1 MPSLYSARRSRLI
14 LVEPYKKTVP
24 LSFPLFIARRIYG
37 DNGLPGETRVSR
49 PAVTIAMIGI
59 AVGLVVMMLSMAIA
73 LGFKQE
79 IRDKVVGFGSHIQVA
94 NFSRTD
100 VYEMRPVVG
109 SDSVRQLIC
118 HASPGVAHIQRF
130 AIKPGMLKTEDNF
143 QGIILKGI
151 AQEYD
156 TAFLARHL
164 VEGRIPLFTDTV
176 ASGEV
181 LVSRQV
187 ADKMGLRVGDKI
199 STYYIEKNVRAR
211 RFTISGIYQTNFA
224 GYDDRFF
231 ITDLYTASRLNNWKD
246 SDLVSGLEIRISSE
260 ASLEQCAGEVA
271 SVINRQTDRYGNAY
285 LAQSIEQLYPS
296 IFAWLDVLDTN
307 VVVILVLMLGVAG
320 FTMISGLLILILE
333 RTNMIG
339 VLKALGAPDIT
350 IRRIFLYFSAFLILK
365 GMFWGNLIGLLLCLV
380 QKYGG
385 VVRLDPQTYYV
396 EVVPVLIDIPLL
408 LLLNVCTLLVSVLM
422 LVGPSLLISRIKPAK
437 AIRFE

>member
-1 MPSLYSARRSRLI
+1 MSLS
-14 LVEPYKKTVP
+14 
-24 LSFPLFIARRIYG
+24 LFIARRIYG
-37 DNGLPGETRVSR
+37 SSAPQDARVSR

-59 AVGLVVMMLSMAIA
+59 AVGLVVMMLSVAIA

-79 IRDKVVGFGSHIQVA
+79 VRDKVIGFGSHIQVA
-94 NFSRTD
+94 NFTRTD
-100 VYEMRPVVG
+100 VYETRPVVG
-109 SDSVRQLIC
+109 SDSIRQVIRQ
-118 HASPGVAHIQRF
+118 ASPGVEHIQRF

-156 TAFLARHL
+156 TTFLANHL
-164 VEGRIPLFTDTV
+164 VEGRIPHFTDSV

-187 ADKMGLRVGDKI
+187 ADKMGLHVGDKVN
-199 STYYIEKNVRAR
+199 TYYIEKNVRAR
-211 RFTISGIYQTNFA
+211 RFTISGIFQTHFTE
-224 GYDDRFF
+224 YDDRFF

-246 SDLVSGLEIRISSE
+246 RDLVSGMELRISPD
-260 ASLEQCAGEVA
+260 ASLEQCADEVS

-296 IFAWLDVLDTN
+296 IFAWLEVLDTN

-339 VLKALGAPDIT
+339 ILKALGAPDLT

-365 GMFWGNLIGLLLCLV
+365 GMFWGNLIGISLCLA

-385 VVRLDPQTYYV
+385 IVHLDPKTYYV
-396 EVVPVLIDIPLL
+396 EVVPVLIDVPLL
-408 LLLNVCTLLVSVLM
+408 LLLNLFTLLVSVLM
-422 LVGPSLLISRIKPAK
+422 LVGPSLLISRIKPVK

>member
-1 MPSLYSARRSRLI
+1 
-14 LVEPYKKTVP
+14 
-24 LSFPLFIARRIYG
+24 
-37 DNGLPGETRVSR
+37 
-49 PAVTIAMIGI
+49 
-59 AVGLVVMMLSMAIA
+59 LVVMMLSVAIA

-79 IRDKVVGFGSHIQVA
+79 VRDKVIGFGSHIQVA
-94 NFSRTD
+94 NFTRTD
-100 VYEMRPVVG
+100 VYETRPVVG
-109 SDSVRQLIC
+109 SDSIRQVIRQ
-118 HASPGVAHIQRF
+118 ASPGVEHIQRF
-130 AIKPGMLKTEDNF
+130 AIKPGMLKTDDNF

-156 TAFLARHL
+156 TTFLANHL
-164 VEGRIPLFTDTV
+164 VEGRIPHFTDSV

-187 ADKMGLRVGDKI
+187 ADKMGLHVGDKI
-199 STYYIEKNVRAR
+199 NTYYIEKNVRAR
-211 RFTISGIYQTNFA
+211 RFTISGIFQTHFTE
-224 GYDDRFF
+224 YDDRFF

-246 SDLVSGLEIRISSE
+246 RDLVSGMELRISPD
-260 ASLEQCAGEVA
+260 ASLEQCADEVA

-285 LAQSIEQLYPS
+285 LAQSIDQLYPS
-296 IFAWLDVLDTN
+296 IFAWLEVLDTN

-339 VLKALGAPDIT
+339 ILKALGAPDLT

-365 GMFWGNLIGLLLCLV
+365 GMFWGNLIGISLCLA

-385 VVRLDPQTYYV
+385 IVHLDPKTYYV
-396 EVVPVLIDIPLL
+396 EVVPVLIDVPLL
-408 LLLNVCTLLVSVLM
+408 LLLNLFTLLVSVLM
-422 LVGPSLLISRIKPAK
+422 LVGPSLLISRIKPVK

>member
-1 MPSLYSARRSRLI
+1 MSLS
-14 LVEPYKKTVP
+14 
-24 LSFPLFIARRIYG
+24 LFIARRIYG
-37 DNGLPGETRVSR
+37 SSAPQDARVSR

-59 AVGLVVMMLSMAIA
+59 AVGLVVMMLSVAIA

-79 IRDKVVGFGSHIQVA
+79 VRDKVIGFGSHIQVA
-94 NFSRTD
+94 NFTRTD
-100 VYEMRPVVG
+100 VYETRPVVG
-109 SDSVRQLIC
+109 SDSIRQVIRQ
-118 HASPGVAHIQRF
+118 ASPGVEHIQRF

-156 TAFLARHL
+156 TTFLANHL
-164 VEGRIPLFTDTV
+164 IEGRIPHFTDSV

-187 ADKMGLRVGDKI
+187 ADKMGLHVGDKI
-199 STYYIEKNVRAR
+199 NTYYIEKNVRAR
-211 RFTISGIYQTNFA
+211 RFTISGIFQTNFTE
-224 GYDDRFF
+224 YDDRFF

-246 SDLVSGLEIRISSE
+246 RDLVSGMELQILPD
-260 ASLEQCAGEVA
+260 ASLEQCADEVA

-285 LAQSIEQLYPS
+285 LTQSIEQLYPS
-296 IFAWLDVLDTN
+296 IFAWLEVLDTN

-339 VLKALGAPDIT
+339 ILKALGAPDLT

-365 GMFWGNLIGLLLCLV
+365 GMFWGNLIGISLCLA

-385 VVRLDPQTYYV
+385 IVHLDPKTYYV
-396 EVVPVLIDIPLL
+396 EVVPVLIDVPLL
-408 LLLNVCTLLVSVLM
+408 LLLNLFTLLVSVLM
-422 LVGPSLLISRIKPAK
+422 LVGPSLLISRIKPVK

>member
-1 MPSLYSARRSRLI
+1 MSLS
-14 LVEPYKKTVP
+14 
-24 LSFPLFIARRIYG
+24 LFIARRIYG
-37 DNGLPGETRVSR
+37 NNAPGDTRVSR

-59 AVGLVVMMLSMAIA
+59 AVGLVVMMLSVAIA

-79 IRDKVVGFGSHIQVA
+79 VRDKVIGFGSHIQVA
-94 NFSRTD
+94 NFTRTD
-100 VYEMRPVVG
+100 VYETRPVVG
-109 SDSVRQLIC
+109 SDSIRQVIRQ
-118 HASPGVAHIQRF
+118 ASPGVEHIQRF
-130 AIKPGMLKTEDNF
+130 AIKPGMLKTDDNF

-156 TAFLARHL
+156 TTFLANHL
-164 VEGRIPLFTDTV
+164 VEGRIPHFTDSV

-187 ADKMGLRVGDKI
+187 ADKMGLHVGDKI
-199 STYYIEKNVRAR
+199 NTYYIEKNVRAR
-211 RFTISGIYQTNFA
+211 RFTISGIFQTHFTE
-224 GYDDRFF
+224 YDDRFF

-246 SDLVSGLEIRISSE
+246 RDLVSGMELRISPD
-260 ASLEQCAGEVA
+260 ASLEQCADEVA

-285 LAQSIEQLYPS
+285 LAQSIDQLYPS
-296 IFAWLDVLDTN
+296 IFAWLEVLDTN

-339 VLKALGAPDIT
+339 ILKALGAPDLT

-365 GMFWGNLIGLLLCLV
+365 GMFWGNLIGISLCLA

-385 VVRLDPQTYYV
+385 IVHLDPKTYYV
-396 EVVPVLIDIPLL
+396 EVVPVLIDVPLL
-408 LLLNVCTLLVSVLM
+408 LLLNLFTLLVSVLM
-422 LVGPSLLISRIKPAK
+422 LVGPSLLISRIKPVK
-437 AIRFE
+437 VIRFE

>member
-1 MPSLYSARRSRLI
+1 LSLS
-14 LVEPYKKTVP
+14 
-24 LSFPLFIARRIYG
+24 LFIARRIYG
-37 DNGLPGETRVSR
+37 SSAPQDARVSR

-59 AVGLVVMMLSMAIA
+59 AIGLVVMMLSVAIA

-79 IRDKVVGFGSHIQVA
+79 VRDKVIGFGSHIQVA
-94 NFSRTD
+94 NFTRTD
-100 VYEMRPVVG
+100 VYETRPVVG
-109 SDSVRQLIC
+109 SDSIRQVIRQ
-118 HASPGVAHIQRF
+118 ASPGVEHIQRF
-130 AIKPGMLKTEDNF
+130 AIKPGMLKTDDNF

-156 TAFLARHL
+156 TTFLANHL
-164 VEGRIPLFTDTV
+164 VEGRIPHFTDSV

-187 ADKMGLRVGDKI
+187 ADKMGLHVGDKI
-199 STYYIEKNVRAR
+199 NTYYIEKNVRAR
-211 RFTISGIYQTNFA
+211 RFTISGIFQTHFTE
-224 GYDDRFF
+224 YDDRFF

-246 SDLVSGLEIRISSE
+246 RDLVSGMELRISPD
-260 ASLEQCAGEVA
+260 ASLEQCADEVA

-285 LAQSIEQLYPS
+285 LAQSIDQLYPS
-296 IFAWLDVLDTN
+296 IFAWLEVLDTN

-339 VLKALGAPDIT
+339 ILKALGAPDLT

-365 GMFWGNLIGLLLCLV
+365 GMFWGNLIGISLCLA

-385 VVRLDPQTYYV
+385 IVHLDPKTYYV
-396 EVVPVLIDIPLL
+396 EVVPVLIDVPLL
-408 LLLNVCTLLVSVLM
+408 LLLNLFTLLVSVLM
-422 LVGPSLLISRIKPAK
+422 LVGPSLLISRIKPVK
-437 AIRFE
+437 VIRFE

>member
-1 MPSLYSARRSRLI
+1 MSLS
-14 LVEPYKKTVP
+14 
-24 LSFPLFIARRIYG
+24 LFIARRIYG
-37 DNGLPGETRVSR
+37 SNAPQDARVSR

-59 AVGLVVMMLSMAIA
+59 AVGLVVMMLSVAIA

-79 IRDKVVGFGSHIQVA
+79 VRDKVIGFGSHIQVA
-94 NFSRTD
+94 NFTRTD
-100 VYEMRPVVG
+100 VYETRPVVG
-109 SDSVRQLIC
+109 SDSIRQVIRQ
-118 HASPGVAHIQRF
+118 ASPGVEHIQRF
-130 AIKPGMLKTEDNF
+130 AIKPGMLKTDDNF

-156 TAFLARHL
+156 TTFLANHL
-164 VEGRIPLFTDTV
+164 VEGRIPHFTDSV

-187 ADKMGLRVGDKI
+187 ADKMGLHVGDKI
-199 STYYIEKNVRAR
+199 NTYYIEKNVRAR
-211 RFTISGIYQTNFA
+211 RFTISGIFQTHFTE
-224 GYDDRFF
+224 YDDRFF

-246 SDLVSGLEIRISSE
+246 RDLVSGMELRISPD
-260 ASLEQCAGEVA
+260 ASLEQCADEVA

-296 IFAWLDVLDTN
+296 IFAWLEVLDTN

-339 VLKALGAPDIT
+339 ILKALGAPDLT

-365 GMFWGNLIGLLLCLV
+365 GLFWGNLIGISLCLA

-385 VVRLDPQTYYV
+385 IVHLDPKTYYV
-396 EVVPVLIDIPLL
+396 EVVPVLIDVPLL
-408 LLLNVCTLLVSVLM
+408 LLLNLFTLLVSVLM
-422 LVGPSLLISRIKPAK
+422 LVGPSLLISRIKPVK

>member
-1 MPSLYSARRSRLI
+1 MSLS
-14 LVEPYKKTVP
+14 
-24 LSFPLFIARRIYG
+24 LFIARRIYG
-37 DNGLPGETRVSR
+37 SSAPQDARVSR

-59 AVGLVVMMLSMAIA
+59 AVGLVVMMLSVAIA

-79 IRDKVVGFGSHIQVA
+79 VRDKVIGFGSHIQVA
-94 NFSRTD
+94 NFTRTD
-100 VYEMRPVVG
+100 VYETRPVVG
-109 SDSVRQLIC
+109 SDSIRQVIRQ
-118 HASPGVAHIQRF
+118 ASPGVEHIQRF
-130 AIKPGMLKTEDNF
+130 AIKPGMLKTDDNF

-156 TAFLARHL
+156 TTFLANHL
-164 VEGRIPLFTDTV
+164 VEGRIPHFTDSV

-187 ADKMGLRVGDKI
+187 ADKMGLHVGDKI
-199 STYYIEKNVRAR
+199 NTYYIEKNVRAR
-211 RFTISGIYQTNFA
+211 RFTISGIFQTHFTE
-224 GYDDRFF
+224 YDDRFF

-246 SDLVSGLEIRISSE
+246 RDLVSGMELRISPD
-260 ASLEQCAGEVA
+260 ASLEQCADEVS

-296 IFAWLDVLDTN
+296 IFAWLEVLDTN

-339 VLKALGAPDIT
+339 ILKALGAPDIT

-365 GMFWGNLIGLLLCLV
+365 GMFWGNLIGISLCLA

-385 VVRLDPQTYYV
+385 IVHLDPKTYYV
-396 EVVPVLIDIPLL
+396 EVVPVLIDVPLL
-408 LLLNVCTLLVSVLM
+408 LLLNLFTLLVSVLM
-422 LVGPSLLISRIKPAK
+422 LVGPSLLISRIKPVK

>member
-1 MPSLYSARRSRLI
+1 MSLS
-14 LVEPYKKTVP
+14 
-24 LSFPLFIARRIYG
+24 LFIARRIYG
-37 DNGLPGETRVSR
+37 SSAPQDARVSR

-59 AVGLVVMMLSMAIA
+59 AIGLVVMILSVAIA

-79 IRDKVVGFGSHIQVA
+79 VRDKVVGFGAHIQVA

-100 VYEMRPVVG
+100 VYETRPVVG
-109 SDSVRQLIC
+109 SDSIRQVIRQS
-118 HASPGVAHIQRF
+118 SPGVKHIQRF

-156 TAFLARHL
+156 TTFLANHL
-164 VEGRIPLFTDTV
+164 VEGRIPHFTDSV

-187 ADKMGLRVGDKI
+187 ADKMGLHVGDKI
-199 STYYIEKNVRAR
+199 NTYYIEKNVRAR
-211 RFTISGIYQTNFA
+211 RFTISGIYQTNFTE
-224 GYDDRFF
+224 YDDRFF

-246 SDLVSGLEIRISSE
+246 RDLVSGMELQILPD
-260 ASLEQCAGEVA
+260 ASLEQCADEVA

-296 IFAWLDVLDTN
+296 IFAWLEVLDTN

-339 VLKALGAPDIT
+339 ILKALGASDIT

-365 GMFWGNLIGLLLCLV
+365 GMFWGNLIGISLCLA

-385 VVRLDPQTYYV
+385 IVHLDPKTYYV
-396 EVVPVLIDIPLL
+396 EVVPVLIDVPLL
-408 LLLNVCTLLVSVLM
+408 LLLNLFTLLVSVLM
-422 LVGPSLLISRIKPAK
+422 LVGPSLLISRIKPVK

>member
-1 MPSLYSARRSRLI
+1 MSLS
-14 LVEPYKKTVP
+14 
-24 LSFPLFIARRIYG
+24 LFIARRIYG
-37 DNGLPGETRVSR
+37 SSAPQDARVSR

-59 AVGLVVMMLSMAIA
+59 AIGLVVMMLSVAIA

-79 IRDKVVGFGSHIQVA
+79 VRDKVIGFGAHIQVA

-100 VYEMRPVVG
+100 VYETRPVVG
-109 SDSVRQLIC
+109 SDSIRQVIRQS
-118 HASPGVAHIQRF
+118 SPGVKHIQRF
-130 AIKPGMLKTEDNF
+130 AIKPGMLKTEGNF

-156 TAFLARHL
+156 TTFLANHL
-164 VEGRIPLFTDTV
+164 VEGRIPQFTDSV

-187 ADKMGLRVGDKI
+187 ADKMGLHVGDKI
-199 STYYIEKNVRAR
+199 NTYYIEKNVRAR
-211 RFTISGIYQTNFA
+211 RFTISGIFQTNFTE
-224 GYDDRFF
+224 YDDRFF

-246 SDLVSGLEIRISSE
+246 RDLVSGMELRISPD
-260 ASLEQCAGEVA
+260 ASLEQCADEVS

-296 IFAWLDVLDTN
+296 IFAWLEVLDTN

-339 VLKALGAPDIT
+339 ILKALGAPDLT

-365 GMFWGNLIGLLLCLV
+365 GMFWGNLIGISLCLA

-385 VVRLDPQTYYV
+385 IVHLDPKTYYV
-396 EVVPVLIDIPLL
+396 EVVPVLIDVPLL
-408 LLLNVCTLLVSVLM
+408 LLLNLFTLLVSVLM
-422 LVGPSLLISRIKPAK
+422 LVGPSLLISRIKPVK
-437 AIRFE
+437 VIRFE

>member
-1 MPSLYSARRSRLI
+1 MSLS
-14 LVEPYKKTVP
+14 
-24 LSFPLFIARRIYG
+24 LFIARRIYG
-37 DNGLPGETRVSR
+37 SSAPQDARVSR

-59 AVGLVVMMLSMAIA
+59 AVGLVVMMLSVAIA

-79 IRDKVVGFGSHIQVA
+79 VRDKVIGFGSHIQVA
-94 NFSRTD
+94 NFTRTD
-100 VYEMRPVVG
+100 VYETRPVVG
-109 SDSVRQLIC
+109 SDSIRQVIRQ
-118 HASPGVAHIQRF
+118 ASPGVEHIQRF

-156 TAFLARHL
+156 TTFLANHL
-164 VEGRIPLFTDTV
+164 VEGRIPHFTDSV

-187 ADKMGLRVGDKI
+187 ADKMGLHVGDKI
-199 STYYIEKNVRAR
+199 NTYYIEKNVRAR
-211 RFTISGIYQTNFA
+211 RFTISGIFQTHFTE
-224 GYDDRFF
+224 YDDRFF

-246 SDLVSGLEIRISSE
+246 RDLVSGMELRISPD
-260 ASLEQCAGEVA
+260 ASLEQCADEVS

-296 IFAWLDVLDTN
+296 IFAWLEVLDTN

-339 VLKALGAPDIT
+339 ILKALGAPDLT

-365 GMFWGNLIGLLLCLV
+365 GMFWGNLIGISLCLA

-385 VVRLDPQTYYV
+385 IVHLDPKTYYV
-396 EVVPVLIDIPLL
+396 EVVPVLIDVPLL
-408 LLLNVCTLLVSVLM
+408 LLLNLFTLLVSVLM
-422 LVGPSLLISRIKPAK
+422 LVGPSLIISRIKPVK

>member
-1 MPSLYSARRSRLI
+1 MSLS
-14 LVEPYKKTVP
+14 
-24 LSFPLFIARRIYG
+24 LFIARRIYG
-37 DNGLPGETRVSR
+37 SSAPQDARVSR

-59 AVGLVVMMLSMAIA
+59 AVGLVVMMLSVAIA

-79 IRDKVVGFGSHIQVA
+79 VRDKVIGFGSHIQVA
-94 NFSRTD
+94 NFTRTD
-100 VYEMRPVVG
+100 VYETRPVVG
-109 SDSVRQLIC
+109 SDSIRQVIRQ
-118 HASPGVAHIQRF
+118 ASPGVEHIQRF

-156 TAFLARHL
+156 TTFLANHL
-164 VEGRIPLFTDTV
+164 VEGRIPHFTDSV

-187 ADKMGLRVGDKI
+187 ADKMGLHVGDKI
-199 STYYIEKNVRAR
+199 NTYYIEKNVRAR
-211 RFTISGIYQTNFA
+211 RFTISGIFQTHFTE
-224 GYDDRFF
+224 YDDRFF

-246 SDLVSGLEIRISSE
+246 RDLVSGMELQILPD
-260 ASLEQCAGEVA
+260 ASLEQCADEVS

-296 IFAWLDVLDTN
+296 IFAWLEVLDTN

-339 VLKALGAPDIT
+339 ILKALGAPDLT

-365 GMFWGNLIGLLLCLV
+365 GMFWGNLIGISLCLA

-385 VVRLDPQTYYV
+385 IVHLDPKTYYV
-396 EVVPVLIDIPLL
+396 EVVPVLIDVPLL
-408 LLLNVCTLLVSVLM
+408 LLLNLFTLLVSVLM
-422 LVGPSLLISRIKPAK
+422 LVGPSLLISRIKPVK

>member
-1 MPSLYSARRSRLI
+1 MSLS
-14 LVEPYKKTVP
+14 
-24 LSFPLFIARRIYG
+24 LFIARRIYG
-37 DNGLPGETRVSR
+37 SSAPQDARVSR

-59 AVGLVVMMLSMAIA
+59 AVGLVVMMLSVAIA

-79 IRDKVVGFGSHIQVA
+79 VRDKVIGFGSHIQVA
-94 NFSRTD
+94 NFTRTD
-100 VYEMRPVVG
+100 VYETRPVVG
-109 SDSVRQLIC
+109 SDSIRQVIRQ
-118 HASPGVAHIQRF
+118 ASPGVEHIQRF

-156 TAFLARHL
+156 TTFLANHL
-164 VEGRIPLFTDTV
+164 VEGRIPHFTDSV

-187 ADKMGLRVGDKI
+187 ADKMGLHVGDKI
-199 STYYIEKNVRAR
+199 NTYYIEKNVRAR
-211 RFTISGIYQTNFA
+211 RFTISGIFQTNFTE
-224 GYDDRFF
+224 YDDRFF

-246 SDLVSGLEIRISSE
+246 RDLVSGMELRISPD
-260 ASLEQCAGEVA
+260 ASLEQCADEVS

-285 LAQSIEQLYPS
+285 LTQSIEQLYPS
-296 IFAWLDVLDTN
+296 IFAWLEVLDTN

-339 VLKALGAPDIT
+339 ILKALGAPDIT

-365 GMFWGNLIGLLLCLV
+365 GMFWGNLIGISLCLA

-385 VVRLDPQTYYV
+385 IVHLDPKTYYV
-396 EVVPVLIDIPLL
+396 EVVPVLIDVPLL
-408 LLLNVCTLLVSVLM
+408 LLLNLFTLLVSVLM
-422 LVGPSLLISRIKPAK
+422 LVGPSLLISRIKPVK

>member
-1 MPSLYSARRSRLI
+1 LSLS
-14 LVEPYKKTVP
+14 
-24 LSFPLFIARRIYG
+24 LFIARRIYG
-37 DNGLPGETRVSR
+37 NNAPGDTRVSR

-59 AVGLVVMMLSMAIA
+59 AVGLVVMMLSVAIA

-79 IRDKVVGFGSHIQVA
+79 VRDKVIGFGSHIQVA
-94 NFSRTD
+94 NFTRTD
-100 VYEMRPVVG
+100 VYETRPVVG
-109 SDSVRQLIC
+109 SDSIRQVIRQ
-118 HASPGVAHIQRF
+118 ASLGVEHIQRF
-130 AIKPGMLKTEDNF
+130 AIKPGMLKTDDNF

-156 TAFLARHL
+156 TTFLANHL
-164 VEGRIPLFTDTV
+164 VEGRIPHFTDSV

-187 ADKMGLRVGDKI
+187 ADKMGLHVGDKI
-199 STYYIEKNVRAR
+199 NTYYIEKNVRAR
-211 RFTISGIYQTNFA
+211 RFTISGIFQTHFTE
-224 GYDDRFF
+224 YDDRFF

-246 SDLVSGLEIRISSE
+246 RDLVSGMELRISPD
-260 ASLEQCAGEVA
+260 ASLEQCADEVA

-285 LAQSIEQLYPS
+285 LAQSIDQLYPS
-296 IFAWLDVLDTN
+296 IFAWLEVLDTN

-339 VLKALGAPDIT
+339 ILKALGAPDLT

-365 GMFWGNLIGLLLCLV
+365 GMFWGNLIGISLCLA

-385 VVRLDPQTYYV
+385 IVHLDPKTYYV
-396 EVVPVLIDIPLL
+396 EVVPVLIDVPLL
-408 LLLNVCTLLVSVLM
+408 LLLNLFTLLVSVLM
-422 LVGPSLLISRIKPAK
+422 LVGPSLLISRIKPVK
-437 AIRFE
+437 VIRFE

>member
-1 MPSLYSARRSRLI
+1 LSLS
-14 LVEPYKKTVP
+14 
-24 LSFPLFIARRIYG
+24 LFIARRIYG
-37 DNGLPGETRVSR
+37 NNAPGDTRVSR

-59 AVGLVVMMLSMAIA
+59 AVGLVVMMLSVAIA

-79 IRDKVVGFGSHIQVA
+79 VRDKVIGFGSHIQVA
-94 NFSRTD
+94 NFTRTD
-100 VYEMRPVVG
+100 VYETRPVVG
-109 SDSVRQLIC
+109 SDSIRQVIRQ
-118 HASPGVAHIQRF
+118 ASLGVEHIQRF
-130 AIKPGMLKTEDNF
+130 AIKPGMLKTDDNF

-156 TAFLARHL
+156 TTFLANHL
-164 VEGRIPLFTDTV
+164 VEGRIPHFTDSV

-187 ADKMGLRVGDKI
+187 ADKMGLHVGDKI
-199 STYYIEKNVRAR
+199 NTYYIEKNVRAR
-211 RFTISGIYQTNFA
+211 RFTISGIFQTHFTE
-224 GYDDRFF
+224 YDDRFF

-246 SDLVSGLEIRISSE
+246 RDLVSGMELRISPD
-260 ASLEQCAGEVA
+260 ASLEQCADEVS

-296 IFAWLDVLDTN
+296 IFAWLEVLDTN

-339 VLKALGAPDIT
+339 ILKALGAPDLT

-365 GMFWGNLIGLLLCLV
+365 GMFWGNLIGISLCLA

-385 VVRLDPQTYYV
+385 IVHLDPKTYYV
-396 EVVPVLIDIPLL
+396 EVVPVLIDVPLL
-408 LLLNVCTLLVSVLM
+408 LLLNLFTLLVSVLM
-422 LVGPSLLISRIKPAK
+422 LVGPSLLISRIKPVK
-437 AIRFE
+437 VIRFE

>member
-1 MPSLYSARRSRLI
+1 
-14 LVEPYKKTVP
+14 
-24 LSFPLFIARRIYG
+24 
-37 DNGLPGETRVSR
+37 
-49 PAVTIAMIGI
+49 MIGI
-59 AVGLVVMMLSMAIA
+59 AIGLVVMMLSVAIA

-79 IRDKVVGFGSHIQVA
+79 VRDKVIGFGAHIQVA

-100 VYEMRPVVG
+100 VYETRPVVG
-109 SDSVRQLIC
+109 SDSIRQVIRQ
-118 HASPGVAHIQRF
+118 ASPGVKHIQRF

-156 TAFLARHL
+156 TTFLANHL
-164 VEGRIPLFTDTV
+164 VEGRIPHFTDSV

-181 LVSRQV
+181 LVSRQI
-187 ADKMGLRVGDKI
+187 ADKMGLHVGDKI
-199 STYYIEKNVRAR
+199 NTYYIEKNVRAR
-211 RFTISGIYQTNFA
+211 RFTISGIFQTNFTE
-224 GYDDRFF
+224 YDDRFF

-246 SDLVSGLEIRISSE
+246 RDLVSGMELQILPD
-260 ASLEQCAGEVA
+260 ASLEQCADEVA

-296 IFAWLDVLDTN
+296 IFAWLEVLDTN

-339 VLKALGAPDIT
+339 ILKALGASDIT

-365 GMFWGNLIGLLLCLV
+365 GMFWGNLIGISLCLA

-385 VVRLDPQTYYV
+385 IVHLDPKTYYV
-396 EVVPVLIDIPLL
+396 EVVPVLIDVPLL
-408 LLLNVCTLLVSVLM
+408 LLLNLFTLLVSVLM
-422 LVGPSLLISRIKPAK
+422 LVGPSLLISRIKPVK

>member
-1 MPSLYSARRSRLI
+1 
-14 LVEPYKKTVP
+14 
-24 LSFPLFIARRIYG
+24 
-37 DNGLPGETRVSR
+37 
-49 PAVTIAMIGI
+49 MIGI
-59 AVGLVVMMLSMAIA
+59 AIGLVVMMLSVAIA

-79 IRDKVVGFGSHIQVA
+79 VRDKVIGFGAHIQVA

-100 VYEMRPVVG
+100 VYETRPVVG
-109 SDSVRQLIC
+109 SDSIRQVIRQ
-118 HASPGVAHIQRF
+118 ASPGVKHIQRF

-156 TAFLARHL
+156 TTFLANHL
-164 VEGRIPLFTDTV
+164 VEGRIPHFTDSV

-187 ADKMGLRVGDKI
+187 ADKMGLHVGDKI
-199 STYYIEKNVRAR
+199 NTYYIEKNVRAR
-211 RFTISGIYQTNFA
+211 RFTISGIFQTNFTE
-224 GYDDRFF
+224 YDDRFF

-246 SDLVSGLEIRISSE
+246 RDLVSGMELQILPD
-260 ASLEQCAGEVA
+260 ASLEQCADEVA

-296 IFAWLDVLDTN
+296 IFAWLEVLDVN

-339 VLKALGAPDIT
+339 ILKALGAPDLT

-365 GMFWGNLIGLLLCLV
+365 GMFWGNLIGISLCLA

-385 VVRLDPQTYYV
+385 IVHLEPKTYYV
-396 EVVPVLIDIPLL
+396 EVVPVLIDVPLL
-408 LLLNVCTLLVSVLM
+408 LLLNLFTLLVSVLM
-422 LVGPSLLISRIKPAK
+422 LVGPSLLISRIKPVK

>member
-1 MPSLYSARRSRLI
+1 MSLS
-14 LVEPYKKTVP
+14 
-24 LSFPLFIARRIYG
+24 LFIARRIYG
-37 DNGLPGETRVSR
+37 SSAPQDARVSR

-59 AVGLVVMMLSMAIA
+59 AVGLVVMMLSVAIA

-79 IRDKVVGFGSHIQVA
+79 VRDKVIGFGSHIQVA
-94 NFSRTD
+94 NFTRTD
-100 VYEMRPVVG
+100 VYETRPVVG
-109 SDSVRQLIC
+109 SDSIRQVIRQ
-118 HASPGVAHIQRF
+118 ASPGVEHIQRF
-130 AIKPGMLKTEDNF
+130 AIKPGMLKTDDNF

-156 TAFLARHL
+156 TTFLANHL
-164 VEGRIPLFTDTV
+164 VEGRIPHFTDSV

-187 ADKMGLRVGDKI
+187 ADKMGLHVGDKI
-199 STYYIEKNVRAR
+199 NTYYIEKNVRAR
-211 RFTISGIYQTNFA
+211 RFTISGIFQTHFTE
-224 GYDDRFF
+224 YDDRFF

-246 SDLVSGLEIRISSE
+246 RDLVSGMELRISPD
-260 ASLEQCAGEVA
+260 ASLEQCADEVS

-296 IFAWLDVLDTN
+296 IFAWLEVLDTN

-339 VLKALGAPDIT
+339 ILKALGASDIT

-365 GMFWGNLIGLLLCLV
+365 GMFWGNLIGISLCLA

-385 VVRLDPQTYYV
+385 IVHLDPKTYYV
-396 EVVPVLIDIPLL
+396 EVVPVLIDVPLL
-408 LLLNVCTLLVSVLM
+408 LLLNLFTLLVSVLM
-422 LVGPSLLISRIKPAK
+422 LVGPSLLISRIKPVK

>member
-1 MPSLYSARRSRLI
+1 
-14 LVEPYKKTVP
+14 
-24 LSFPLFIARRIYG
+24 
-37 DNGLPGETRVSR
+37 
-49 PAVTIAMIGI
+49 MIGI
-59 AVGLVVMMLSMAIA
+59 AIGLVVMMLSVAIA

-79 IRDKVVGFGSHIQVA
+79 VRDKVIGFGAHIQVA

-100 VYEMRPVVG
+100 VYETRPVVG
-109 SDSVRQLIC
+109 SDSIRQVIRQS
-118 HASPGVAHIQRF
+118 SPGVKHIQRF

-156 TAFLARHL
+156 TTFLANHL
-164 VEGRIPLFTDTV
+164 VEGRIPHFTDSV

-187 ADKMGLRVGDKI
+187 ADKMGLHVGDKI
-199 STYYIEKNVRAR
+199 NTYYIEKNVRAR
-211 RFTISGIYQTNFA
+211 RFTISGIFQTNFTE
-224 GYDDRFF
+224 YDDRFF

-246 SDLVSGLEIRISSE
+246 RDLVSGMELQILPD
-260 ASLEQCAGEVA
+260 ASLEQCADEVA

-296 IFAWLDVLDTN
+296 IFAWLEVLDTN

-339 VLKALGAPDIT
+339 ILKALGAPDIT

-365 GMFWGNLIGLLLCLV
+365 GMFWGNLIGISLCLA

-385 VVRLDPQTYYV
+385 IVHLDPKTYYV
-396 EVVPVLIDIPLL
+396 EVVPVLIDVPLL
-408 LLLNVCTLLVSVLM
+408 LLLNLFTLLVSVLM
-422 LVGPSLLISRIKPAK
+422 LVGPSLLISRIKPVK

>member
-1 MPSLYSARRSRLI
+1 LSLS
-14 LVEPYKKTVP
+14 
-24 LSFPLFIARRIYG
+24 LFIARRIYG
-37 DNGLPGETRVSR
+37 SSAPQDARVSR

-59 AVGLVVMMLSMAIA
+59 AIGLVVMMLSVAIA

-79 IRDKVVGFGSHIQVA
+79 VRDKVIGFGSHIQVA
-94 NFSRTD
+94 NFTRTD
-100 VYEMRPVVG
+100 VYETRPVVG
-109 SDSVRQLIC
+109 SDSIRQVIRQ
-118 HASPGVAHIQRF
+118 ASPGVEHIQRF
-130 AIKPGMLKTEDNF
+130 AIKPGMLKTDDNF

-156 TAFLARHL
+156 TTFLANHL
-164 VEGRIPLFTDTV
+164 VEGRIPHFTDSV

-187 ADKMGLRVGDKI
+187 ADKMGLHVGDKI
-199 STYYIEKNVRAR
+199 NTYYIEKNVRAR
-211 RFTISGIYQTNFA
+211 RFTISGIFQTHFTE
-224 GYDDRFF
+224 YDDRFF

-246 SDLVSGLEIRISSE
+246 RDLVSGMELRISPD
-260 ASLEQCAGEVA
+260 ASLEQCADEVS

-296 IFAWLDVLDTN
+296 IFAWLEVLDTN

-339 VLKALGAPDIT
+339 ILKALGAPDLT

-365 GMFWGNLIGLLLCLV
+365 GMFWGNLIGISLCLA

-385 VVRLDPQTYYV
+385 IVHLDPKTYYV
-396 EVVPVLIDIPLL
+396 EVVPVLIDVPLL
-408 LLLNVCTLLVSVLM
+408 LLLNLFTLLVSVLM
-422 LVGPSLLISRIKPAK
+422 LVGPSLLISRIKPVK
-437 AIRFE
+437 VIRFE

>member
-1 MPSLYSARRSRLI
+1 MSLS
-14 LVEPYKKTVP
+14 
-24 LSFPLFIARRIYG
+24 LFIARRIYG
-37 DNGLPGETRVSR
+37 SSAPQDARVSR

-59 AVGLVVMMLSMAIA
+59 AVGLVVMMLSVAIA

-79 IRDKVVGFGSHIQVA
+79 VRDKVIGFGSHIQVA
-94 NFSRTD
+94 NFTRTD
-100 VYEMRPVVG
+100 VYETRPVVG
-109 SDSVRQLIC
+109 SDSIRQVIRQ
-118 HASPGVAHIQRF
+118 ASPGVEHIQRF

-156 TAFLARHL
+156 TTFLANHL
-164 VEGRIPLFTDTV
+164 VEGRIPHFTDSV

-187 ADKMGLRVGDKI
+187 ADKMGLHVGDKI
-199 STYYIEKNVRAR
+199 NTYYIEKNVRAR
-211 RFTISGIYQTNFA
+211 RFTISGIFQTHFTE
-224 GYDDRFF
+224 YDDRFF

-246 SDLVSGLEIRISSE
+246 RDLVSGMELRISPD
-260 ASLEQCAGEVA
+260 ASLEQCADEVS

-296 IFAWLDVLDTN
+296 IFAWLEVLDTN

-339 VLKALGAPDIT
+339 ILKALGAPDLT

-365 GMFWGNLIGLLLCLV
+365 GMFWGNLIGISLCLA

-385 VVRLDPQTYYV
+385 IVHLDPKTYYV
-396 EVVPVLIDIPLL
+396 EVVPVLIDVPLL
-408 LLLNVCTLLVSVLM
+408 LLLNLFTLLVSVLM
-422 LVGPSLLISRIKPAK
+422 LVGPSLLISRIKPVK

>member
-1 MPSLYSARRSRLI
+1 MSLS
-14 LVEPYKKTVP
+14 
-24 LSFPLFIARRIYG
+24 LFIARRIYG
-37 DNGLPGETRVSR
+37 NNAPGDTRVSR

-59 AVGLVVMMLSMAIA
+59 AIGLVVMMLSVAIA

-79 IRDKVVGFGSHIQVA
+79 VRDKVIGFGSHIQVA
-94 NFSRTD
+94 NFTRTD
-100 VYEMRPVVG
+100 VYETRPVVG
-109 SDSVRQLIC
+109 SDSIRQVIRQ
-118 HASPGVAHIQRF
+118 ASPGVEHIQRF
-130 AIKPGMLKTEDNF
+130 AIKPGMLKTDDNF

-156 TAFLARHL
+156 TTFLANHL
-164 VEGRIPLFTDTV
+164 VEGRIPHFTDSV

-187 ADKMGLRVGDKI
+187 ADKMGLHVGDKI
-199 STYYIEKNVRAR
+199 NTYYIEKNVRAR
-211 RFTISGIYQTNFA
+211 RFTISGIFQTHFTE
-224 GYDDRFF
+224 YDDRFF

-246 SDLVSGLEIRISSE
+246 RDLVSGMELRISPD
-260 ASLEQCAGEVA
+260 ASLEQCADEVS

-296 IFAWLDVLDTN
+296 IFAWLEVLDTN

-339 VLKALGAPDIT
+339 ILKSLGAPDLT

-365 GMFWGNLIGLLLCLV
+365 GMFWGNLIGISLCLA

-385 VVRLDPQTYYV
+385 IVHLDPKTYYV
-396 EVVPVLIDIPLL
+396 EVVPVLIDVPLL
-408 LLLNVCTLLVSVLM
+408 LLLNLFTLLVSVLM
-422 LVGPSLLISRIKPAK
+422 LVGPSLLISRIKPVK

>member
-1 MPSLYSARRSRLI
+1 
-14 LVEPYKKTVP
+14 
-24 LSFPLFIARRIYG
+24 
-37 DNGLPGETRVSR
+37 
-49 PAVTIAMIGI
+49 MIGI
-59 AVGLVVMMLSMAIA
+59 AIGLVVMMLSVAIA

-79 IRDKVVGFGSHIQVA
+79 VRDKVIGFGAHIQVA

-100 VYEMRPVVG
+100 VYETRPVVG
-109 SDSVRQLIC
+109 SDSIRQVIRQS
-118 HASPGVAHIQRF
+118 SPGVKHIQRF

-156 TAFLARHL
+156 TTFLANHL
-164 VEGRIPLFTDTV
+164 VEGRIPHFTDSV

-187 ADKMGLRVGDKI
+187 ADKMGLHVGDKI
-199 STYYIEKNVRAR
+199 NTYYIEKNVRAR
-211 RFTISGIYQTNFA
+211 RFTISGIFQTHFTE
-224 GYDDRFF
+224 YDDRFF

-246 SDLVSGLEIRISSE
+246 RDLVSGMELRISPD
-260 ASLEQCAGEVA
+260 ASLEQCADEVS

-296 IFAWLDVLDTN
+296 IFAWLEVLDTN

-339 VLKALGAPDIT
+339 ILKALGTPDLT

-365 GMFWGNLIGLLLCLV
+365 GLFWGNLIGISLCLA

-385 VVRLDPQTYYV
+385 IVHLDPKTYYV
-396 EVVPVLIDIPLL
+396 EVVPVLIDVPLL
-408 LLLNVCTLLVSVLM
+408 LLLNLFTLLVSVLM
-422 LVGPSLLISRIKPAK
+422 LFGPSLLISRIKPVK

>member
-1 MPSLYSARRSRLI
+1 M
-14 LVEPYKKTVP
+14 
-24 LSFPLFIARRIYG
+24 
-37 DNGLPGETRVSR
+37 SR

-59 AVGLVVMMLSMAIA
+59 AVGLVVMMLSVAIA

-79 IRDKVVGFGSHIQVA
+79 VRDKVIGFGSHIQVA
-94 NFSRTD
+94 NFTRTD
-100 VYEMRPVVG
+100 VYETRPVVG
-109 SDSVRQLIC
+109 SDSIRQVIRQS
-118 HASPGVAHIQRF
+118 SPGVKHIQRF

-156 TAFLARHL
+156 TTFLANHL
-164 VEGRIPLFTDTV
+164 VEGRIPHFTDSV

-187 ADKMGLRVGDKI
+187 ADKMGLHVGDKI
-199 STYYIEKNVRAR
+199 NTYYIEKNVRAR
-211 RFTISGIYQTNFA
+211 RFTISGIFQTHFTE
-224 GYDDRFF
+224 YDDRFF

-246 SDLVSGLEIRISSE
+246 RDLVSGMELRISPD
-260 ASLEQCAGEVA
+260 ASLEQCADEVS

-296 IFAWLDVLDTN
+296 IFAWLEVLDTN

-339 VLKALGAPDIT
+339 ILKALGAPDIT

-365 GMFWGNLIGLLLCLV
+365 GMFWGNLIGISLCLA

-385 VVRLDPQTYYV
+385 IVHLDPKTYYV
-396 EVVPVLIDIPLL
+396 EVVPVLIDVPLL
-408 LLLNVCTLLVSVLM
+408 LLLNLFTLLVSVLM
-422 LVGPSLLISRIKPAK
+422 LVGPSLLISRIKPVK

>member
-1 MPSLYSARRSRLI
+1 MSLS
-14 LVEPYKKTVP
+14 
-24 LSFPLFIARRIYG
+24 LFIARRIYG
-37 DNGLPGETRVSR
+37 SSAPQDARVSR

-59 AVGLVVMMLSMAIA
+59 AVGLVVMMLSVAIA

-79 IRDKVVGFGSHIQVA
+79 VRDKVIGFGSHIQVA
-94 NFSRTD
+94 NFTRTD
-100 VYEMRPVVG
+100 VYETRPVIG
-109 SDSVRQLIC
+109 SDSIRQVIRQ
-118 HASPGVAHIQRF
+118 ASPGVEHIQRF

-156 TAFLARHL
+156 TTFLANHL
-164 VEGRIPLFTDTV
+164 VEGRIPHFTDSV

-187 ADKMGLRVGDKI
+187 ADKMGLHVGDKI
-199 STYYIEKNVRAR
+199 NTYYIEKNVRAR
-211 RFTISGIYQTNFA
+211 RFTISGIYQTNFTE
-224 GYDDRFF
+224 YDDRFF

-246 SDLVSGLEIRISSE
+246 RDLVSGMELRISPD
-260 ASLEQCAGEVA
+260 ASLEQCADEVS

-296 IFAWLDVLDTN
+296 IFAWLEVLDTN

-339 VLKALGAPDIT
+339 ILKALGAPDLT

-365 GMFWGNLIGLLLCLV
+365 GMFWGNLIGISLCLA

-385 VVRLDPQTYYV
+385 IVHLDPKTYYV
-396 EVVPVLIDIPLL
+396 EVVPVLIDVPLL
-408 LLLNVCTLLVSVLM
+408 LLLNLFTLLVSVLM
-422 LVGPSLLISRIKPAK
+422 LVGPSLLISRIKPVK

>member
-1 MPSLYSARRSRLI
+1 MSLS
-14 LVEPYKKTVP
+14 
-24 LSFPLFIARRIYG
+24 LFIARRIYG
-37 DNGLPGETRVSR
+37 SSAPQDARVSR

-59 AVGLVVMMLSMAIA
+59 AIGLVVMMLSVAIA

-79 IRDKVVGFGSHIQVA
+79 VRDKVIGFGSHIQVA
-94 NFSRTD
+94 NFTRTD
-100 VYEMRPVVG
+100 VYETRPVVG
-109 SDSVRQLIC
+109 SDSIRQVIRQ
-118 HASPGVAHIQRF
+118 ASPGVEHIQRF
-130 AIKPGMLKTEDNF
+130 AIKPGMLKTDDNF

-156 TAFLARHL
+156 TTFLANHL
-164 VEGRIPLFTDTV
+164 VEGRIPHFTDSV

-187 ADKMGLRVGDKI
+187 ADKMGLHVGDKI
-199 STYYIEKNVRAR
+199 NTYYIEKNVRAR
-211 RFTISGIYQTNFA
+211 RFTISGIFQTHFTE
-224 GYDDRFF
+224 YDDRFF

-246 SDLVSGLEIRISSE
+246 RDLVSGMELQILPD
-260 ASLEQCAGEVA
+260 ASLEQCADEVA

-296 IFAWLDVLDTN
+296 IFAWLEVLDTN

-339 VLKALGAPDIT
+339 ILKALGAPDLT

-365 GMFWGNLIGLLLCLV
+365 GMFWGNLIGISLCLA

-385 VVRLDPQTYYV
+385 IVHLDPKTYYV
-396 EVVPVLIDIPLL
+396 EVVPVLIDVPLL
-408 LLLNVCTLLVSVLM
+408 LLLNLFTLLVSVLM
-422 LVGPSLLISRIKPAK
+422 LVGPSLLISRIKPVK